1 MERRYPLDIVH
12 WIEQNLPITSC
23 TSDVFI
29 YDDMES
35 QSGQSLPV
43 IYKPFDANQASH
55 WQDRGQILDY
65 LCATDGR
72 EKRLLDFGP
81 GDGWP
86 SLGIAPFTKEV
97 IGVDASMKRVEVCR
111 ANAARLGTTN
121 AYFVHIPAG
130 EALPFDDESFDGVVA
145 ASSIEQTP
153 DPKATLREIY
163 RVLRPQGRL
172 RIWYEALNRYGGGR
186 EREIWLSAI
195 GHCTCR
201 LIIYVRDIAGER
213 TEQYGLTFRMSREE
227 LAASLAPGK
236 SEPTYGDLSIKTLDN
251 LRLQIVDVR
260 KCALRHPSAKTLATW
275 LEEVGF
281 SEVLPTHDGGTFAR
295 RLYDHVPIDRRPSDI
310 DGLDAVLEPLVGIAV
325 ELAAPIGLDPM
336 ITAVK

>member
-1 MERRYPLDIVH
+1 MDIVH
-12 WIEQNLPITSC
+12 WIERNLPITSC

-35 QSGQSLPV
+35 QSEQSLPV

-65 LCATDGR
+65 LLAINGR
-72 EKRLLDFGP
+72 GKRLLDFGP

-86 SLGIAPFTKEV
+86 SLGIAPFAEEV
-97 IGVDASMKRVEVCR
+97 IGIDASMKRVEVCR
-111 ANAARLGTTN
+111 ANAARLEITN
-121 AYFVHIPAG
+121 AHFVHIPAG

-172 RIWYEALNRYGGGR
+172 RICYEALNRYGGGR

-195 GHCTCR
+195 DHRTCR
-201 LIIYVRDIAGER
+201 LIIYVRDIAGEG
-213 TEQYGLTFRMSREE
+213 TEQYGLTFGMSREE
-227 LAASLAPGK
+227 LAPCLAPGK
-236 SEPTYGDLSIKTLDN
+236 SQPTYGDLSIKMLN
-251 LRLQIVDVR
+251 SLRSQIVDVR
-260 KCALRHPSAKTLATW
+260 KCTLRHPSAKTLTSW

-281 SEVLPTHDGGTFAR
+281 SKVLPTHDGGTFAR
-295 RLYDHVPIDRRPSDI
+295 RLYDRVPRDRRPSDI
-310 DGLDAVLEPLVGIAV
+310 DGLEAVLEPLVAIAI
-325 ELAAPIGLDPM
+325 ELAAPTGLDPM

>member
-1 MERRYPLDIVH
+1 MIGIVH

-35 QSGQSLPV
+35 QSLQSLPV
-43 IYKPFDANQASH
+43 IYKPFDVNQVSH

-65 LCATDGR
+65 LCATTGR
-72 EKRLLDFGP
+72 GKRLLDFGP

-86 SLGIAPFTKEV
+86 SLGVAPFAKEV

-111 ANAARLGTTN
+111 SNAARLRITN

-153 DPKATLREIY
+153 DPKATFREIY

-172 RIWYEALNRYGGGR
+172 RIGYEALNRYGGGR

-195 GHCTCR
+195 GHRTCR
-201 LIIYVRDIAGER
+201 LIIYVREIAGER
-213 TEQYGLTFRMSREE
+213 AEQYGLTFRMSREA
-227 LAASLAPGK
+227 LAACLAPGR
-236 SEPTYGDLSIKTLDN
+236 SEPTYADLSIKMLDN
-251 LRLQIVDVR
+251 LRPQIVDVR
-260 KCALRHPSAKTLATW
+260 KCTLWHPSGKTLTSW

-281 SEVLPTHDGGTFAR
+281 SKVFPTHDGGTLAR
-295 RLYDHVPIDRRPSDI
+295 RLYDRVPIDKRPSDV

>member
-1 MERRYPLDIVH
+1 MDIVH

-111 ANAARLGTTN
+111 ANAAHLG
-121 AYFVHIPAG
+121 
-130 EALPFDDESFDGVVA
+130 
-145 ASSIEQTP
+145 
-153 DPKATLREIY
+153 
-163 RVLRPQGRL
+163 
-172 RIWYEALNRYGGGR
+172 
-186 EREIWLSAI
+186 
-195 GHCTCR
+195 
-201 LIIYVRDIAGER
+201 
-213 TEQYGLTFRMSREE
+213 
-227 LAASLAPGK
+227 
-236 SEPTYGDLSIKTLDN
+236 
-251 LRLQIVDVR
+251 
-260 KCALRHPSAKTLATW
+260 
-275 LEEVGF
+275 
-281 SEVLPTHDGGTFAR
+281 
-295 RLYDHVPIDRRPSDI
+295 
-310 DGLDAVLEPLVGIAV
+310 
-325 ELAAPIGLDPM
+325 
-336 ITAVK
+336 